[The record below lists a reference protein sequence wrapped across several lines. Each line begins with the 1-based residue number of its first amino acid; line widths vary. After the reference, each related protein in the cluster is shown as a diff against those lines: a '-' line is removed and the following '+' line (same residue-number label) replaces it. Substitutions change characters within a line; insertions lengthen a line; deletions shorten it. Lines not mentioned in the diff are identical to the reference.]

1 MRATS
6 VSKIVWTIL
15 VKSLI
20 LDPLNK
26 RVCNTFSIKIR
37 FPVLIVLIIAGV
49 VISEISISF
58 TEVRQ
63 QVRVST
69 IMTTVSI
76 IKLQTI
82 TFSAQR

>member
-6 VSKIVWTIL
+6 TSKIVWIIF

-20 LDPLNK
+20 IDQLSK
-26 RVCNTFSIKIR
+26 RLGKPFSR
-37 FPVLIVLIIAGV
+37 TVSSIITVIIFAGV
-49 VISEISISF
+49 VMSEFSISF

-69 IMTTVSI
+69 LMTTVSI

>member
-1 MRATS
+1 MRATNI
-6 VSKIVWTIL
+6 SKIVWIIL

-20 LDPLNK
+20 LDPLIK
-26 RVCNTFSIKIR
+26 RLGKPFSKT
-37 FPVLIVLIIAGV
+37 VSSIITVIIFASV
-49 VISEISISF
+49 VMSEFSISF

-69 IMTTVSI
+69 LMTTVSI

>member
-1 MRATS
+1 MRATNT
-6 VSKIVWTIL
+6 SKIVWIIL

-20 LDPLNK
+20 LDPLSK
-26 RVCNTFSIKIR
+26 RFGKPFSST
-37 FPVLIVLIIAGV
+37 VSSIITV
-49 VISEISISF
+49 VFSASVVMSELTISF

-69 IMTTVSI
+69 LMTTVSI

>member
-26 RVCNTFSIKIR
+26 RVRNTFSIKIR

>member
-1 MRATS
+1 MRATNI
-6 VSKIVWTIL
+6 SKIAWIIL

-20 LDPLNK
+20 IDPLSK
-26 RVCNTFSIKIR
+26 RIGKLFSKTVSSIITVVTFAS
-37 FPVLIVLIIAGV
+37 V
-49 VISEISISF
+49 VISEFSISF

-69 IMTTVSI
+69 LMTTVSI

>member
-1 MRATS
+1 MRATN
-6 VSKIVWTIL
+6 VSKIVWIIL

-20 LDPLNK
+20 LDPLSK
-26 RVCNTFSIKIR
+26 RLGKPFSR
-37 FPVLIVLIIAGV
+37 TASSIITVIIFASV
-49 VISEISISF
+49 VMSEFSISF

-69 IMTTVSI
+69 LMTTVSI

>member
-6 VSKIVWTIL
+6 ISKIVWIIF

-20 LDPLNK
+20 LDPLSK
-26 RVCNTFSIKIR
+26 RFGKPFSKT
-37 FPVLIVLIIAGV
+37 VSSIITVIIFAGV
-49 VISEISISF
+49 VMSEFSISF
-58 TEVRQ
+58 TEVRR

-69 IMTTVSI
+69 LMTTASI
-76 IKLQTI
+76 NKLQTI

>member
-1 MRATS
+1 MRATGI
-6 VSKIVWTIL
+6 SKTVWIIL

-20 LDPLNK
+20 LDPVNK
-26 RVCNTFSIKIR
+26 RIGKPFSR
-37 FPVLIVLIIAGV
+37 TVSSIITVIIFAGV
-49 VISEISISF
+49 VMSESSISF

-69 IMTTVSI
+69 LMTTVSI